1 MRPMDEKAVSEVIG
15 VVLLISVTVLG
26 VALVAVTFLSQSGP
40 SEIPHA
46 SVMAGAK
53 GTTFVLSHEGGD
65 ALVEGSYRIYVDA
78 GMVLRQ
84 TDRFILRVG
93 MSGRSV
99 RLTYN
104 YLFRTKTIRVIISAI
119 DSGGETMIT
128 NLEYD
133 LKGDSG

>member
-1 MRPMDEKAVSEVIG
+1 MRLMDEKAVSEVIG

-46 SVMAGAK
+46 SVVAGAK

-78 GMVLRQ
+78 GNGLEDK
-84 TDRFILRVG
+84 TDRFILTG
-93 MSGRSV
+93 GGDIWSLGKT
-99 RLTYN
+99 LTYN
-104 YLFRTKTIRVIISAI
+104 PNYSAI
-119 DSGGETMIT
+119 RD
-128 NLEYD
+128 
-133 LKGDSG
+133 